1 MQPVATVGDVGGPGV
16 LAGRQQVPD
25 TNRDQ
30 GAERNLERPAAHI
43 HVVASCGA
51 GMQVY
56 AVGADAHA
64 VVEVLRSPRPASR
77 LDAHVLLQHRELGPD
92 AATLAHVNAPG
103 EAVRGTDDVGT
114 KTQAP
119 VPYATVEPVRLGLHP
134 VQHREAE
141 LPRTPQMFVSLRFF
155 DAYERAEPVVYLR
168 PVDQGDVAIE
178 QAIGDVLAGEYAPV
192 VPEVGAVTPGE
203 EGFFVEDR
211 AVAGPQ
217 GVGVDVGPG
226 ELLAGPET
234 RLVAAPEVVILGLVY
249 RVVLSGHVV
258 ERKAPAHRLLI

>member
-1 MQPVATVGDVGGPGV
+1 MEPVATVGNVGGSEV
-16 LAGRQQVPD
+16 LASRQQVPD

-30 GAERNLERPAAHI
+30 GAQGNLERPAAHI

-77 LDAHVLLQHRELGPD
+77 LDAHVLLQHRELGLD
-92 AATLAHVNAPG
+92 ATALAHVNAPG

-141 LPRTPQMFVSLRFF
+141 LPRASQMFVSLRFS
-155 DAYERAEPVVYLR
+155 DAYQRAEPVVYLR

-178 QAIGDVLAGEYAPV
+178 KTLGEGVAGEYAPV
-192 VPEVGAVTPGE
+192 VPEIGAVTAGE

-211 AVAGPQ
+211 AVAG
-217 GVGVDVGPG
+217 
-226 ELLAGPET
+226 L
-234 RLVAAPEVVILGLVY
+234 
-249 RVVLSGHVV
+249 
-258 ERKAPAHRLLI
+258 

>member
-1 MQPVATVGDVGGPGV
+1 MQPVTSVGDVGSPEV

-25 TNRDQ
+25 SQRDQ

-43 HVVASCGA
+43 HVAASCGA

-64 VVEVLRSPRPASR
+64 VVEVLCSPRPASR
-77 LDAHVLLQHRELGPD
+77 LDANVLLRHRELGPD
-92 AATLAHVNAPG
+92 TAALAHVDTLG
-103 EAVRGTDDVGT
+103 EAVPGSDDVGT

-119 VPYATVEPVRLGLHP
+119 VPCATVEPGRLGLHP

-141 LPRTPQMFVSLRFF
+141 LPRALQMFVSLRFS
-155 DAYERAEPVVYLR
+155 DAYEGAQPVVYLR

-178 QAIGDVLAGEYAPV
+178 QAIGDVIAGEYAPV

-203 EGFFVEDR
+203 EGFFLEDS
-211 AVAGPQ
+211 AVAG
-217 GVGVDVGPG
+217 
-226 ELLAGPET
+226 L
-234 RLVAAPEVVILGLVY
+234 
-249 RVVLSGHVV
+249 
-258 ERKAPAHRLLI
+258 